1 MQGQAMNRRV
11 LITLLGGAAAVWPLA
26 ARAQQ
31 PAMPVVGVLNST
43 LGNSVAEFRSGLS
56 ETGHVEGRN
65 VVIDVRTASQSSRLT
80 TLASEL
86 ASRQVAVIVALGG
99 LAAPAAKGVTTT
111 IPIVFGI
118 GGDPVELG
126 LVRNLRRPGGNI
138 TGVTFFADELL
149 QKQVGLMRELVPKAV
164 ALGVLVNPDNPRHK
178 SDAVKVEAAAGP
190 LGFATHVVSA
200 GTELDLV
207 SAFTT
212 LAGRQVGALIVCGD
226 AFFARAATGI
236 AALAARH
243 VIPAIMGTR
252 DFVEVGGLMV
262 YAADQTQAY
271 HQNGIYAGRILK
283 GEKAG
288 DLPVMQPTKFELLIN
303 LKTAKAIGL
312 TFPNT
317 LLALA
322 NEVIE

>member
-1 MQGQAMNRRV
+1 MRRREF
-11 LITLLGGAAAVWPLA
+11 ITLLGGAVAWPLA
-26 ARAQQ
+26 VRAQQ

-111 IPIVFGI
+111 IPIVFSI

-126 LVRNLRRPGGNI
+126 LVSNLRRPGGNI

-164 ALGVLVNPDNPRHK
+164 ALGILVNPDNPRHK
-178 SDAVKVEAAAGP
+178 VDAVKVEAAARP
-190 LGFATHVVSA
+190 LGLATHVVSA

-212 LAGRQVGALIVCGD
+212 LAERQVGALIVCGD

-243 VIPAIMGTR
+243 AIPAIMGTR
-252 DFVEVGGLMV
+252 EFVDVGGLMV
-262 YAADQTQAY
+262 YAADQAQAY
-271 HQNGIYAGRILK
+271 RQNGIYAGRILK

-322 NEVIE
+322 DEVIE